1 MICQNV
7 DFTKESDTTFLFT
20 TNRISRLFEIPKIEN
35 QRNQYVFRL
44 YTNIAL
50 IELSNNG
57 KIESSITF
65 FVENNDGNKREKF
78 KKTYTIP
85 EETSNLLFQYI
96 RNNSI
101 NDIPSCNL
109 IPKWK
114 ENHYCRYDIFDI
126 IKPEKRSLKG
136 YCDLESQKLN
146 EAGRVLDFI
155 KYLKL
160 IINYQKY
167 ESEFHTQVPFI
178 SYRYYYGRTTITKIL
193 DKKTM
198 RKRKRQLKKNK
209 R

>member
-1 MICQNV
+1 LICQNV

-85 EETSNLLFQYI
+85 
-96 RNNSI
+96 
-101 NDIPSCNL
+101 
-109 IPKWK
+109 
-114 ENHYCRYDIFDI
+114 
-126 IKPEKRSLKG
+126 
-136 YCDLESQKLN
+136 
-146 EAGRVLDFI
+146 
-155 KYLKL
+155 
-160 IINYQKY
+160 
-167 ESEFHTQVPFI
+167 
-178 SYRYYYGRTTITKIL
+178 
-193 DKKTM
+193 
-198 RKRKRQLKKNK
+198 
-209 R
+209 